1 MTSTFKNDNTKE
13 GNDSKDPVYFSN
25 NEKESLSDLIKQID
39 ILIEEQKQIKRYY
52 QARKTNK
59 KGLGTVLMW
68 IILFLWSLFLVA
80 SFQELKQTVVPDFIV
95 DSIKPK
101 ERLNIHS
108 LVLLYNHQGTS
119 ESEFNIDGTDDAWQ
133 RL

>member
-13 GNDSKDPVYFSN
+13 GNDSKDPVYFSD

-59 KGLGTVLMW
+59 TGLGTVLMW

-80 SFQELKQTVVPDFIV
+80 SF
-95 DSIKPK
+95 
-101 ERLNIHS
+101 
-108 LVLLYNHQGTS
+108 
-119 ESEFNIDGTDDAWQ
+119 
-133 RL
+133 